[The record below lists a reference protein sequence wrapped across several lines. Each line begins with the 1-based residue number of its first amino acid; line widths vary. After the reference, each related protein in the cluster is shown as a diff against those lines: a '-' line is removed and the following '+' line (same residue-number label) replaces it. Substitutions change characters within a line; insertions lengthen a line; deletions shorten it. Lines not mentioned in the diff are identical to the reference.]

1 MNREIKHFDSR
12 FAIYPLCL
20 VLFGAA
26 LWLILLVGTAGQPS
40 LSSPAIVAAT
50 SAPSYLSAELYRNL
64 RSPLGILLLQIL
76 AIIAFTRCCAKVIR
90 KFGQPEVIGEVIGG
104 ILLGP
109 SVLGLLWPAAGAL
122 LFPATSLANLGLLS
136 QIGLIVFM
144 FVVGMELDTEILTK
158 KVRSAVLISHTSII
172 LPFLLGSL
180 LSLFLYKDYAPVG
193 VHFTP
198 FCLFMG
204 IAMSITAFPVL
215 ARILHERGL
224 SRSPLGTVVLTCA
237 AVDDLTAWCGL
248 AVVAAVSQQGTIA
261 TALITV
267 AFCGLHIALMFFV
280 IQPLLRRWINIHATK
295 NSHGKGAIAAVLFT
309 VFFSALMTEAIG
321 IHALFGAFL
330 AGIVIPKKSAFRSA
344 LLVRLES
351 FSTIILL
358 PLFFALSGL
367 RTQIS
372 VLNDPASWI
381 LCGIVIL
388 VAITGKFIGSAAAA
402 RWSGSTWRESL
413 AIGAL
418 MNTRGLVELVALNIG
433 YDLGIITPTIFTIM
447 VLMALVTTLMTGPL
461 LSFLMPD
468 ARASSHKKAT
478 ADAYEDA

>member
-1 MNREIKHFDSR
+1 MNREIKRIDGR
-12 FAIYPLCL
+12 FAIYLL
-20 VLFGAA
+20 GLILFGVA
-26 LWLILLVGTAGQPS
+26 LWLILSAGTSGQPS
-40 LSSPAIVAAT
+40 LSTPTIVAAAT
-50 SAPSYLSAELYRNL
+50 PSNLSAEIYRNL
-64 RSPLGILLLQIL
+64 RSPLGVLLLQIL
-76 AIIAFTRCCAKVIR
+76 VIIVITRCCAKVMR

-109 SVLGLLWPAAGAL
+109 SVLGLLWPGAGAL
-122 LFPATSLANLGLLS
+122 LFPVTSLANLGLLS

-144 FVVGMELDTEILTK
+144 FVIGMELNTEVLVK
-158 KVRSAVLISHTSII
+158 KIHSAVLISHASII

-180 LSLFLYKDYAPVG
+180 LSLALYKDYAPAG
-193 VHFTP
+193 VPFTP

-215 ARILHERGL
+215 ARMLRERGL
-224 SRSPLGTVVLTCA
+224 SRTPLGTVALTCA

-261 TALITV
+261 NSLITTTL
-267 AFCGLHIALMFFV
+267 CGLHIAAMFFV
-280 IQPLLRRWINIHATK
+280 VRPLLGRWINGRAAE
-295 NSHGKGAIAAVLFT
+295 NSFGKGVIAAILFT
-309 VFFSALMTEAIG
+309 VFFSAFMTEAIG

-330 AGIVIPKKSAFRSA
+330 AGIVIPKKTAFREA
-344 LLVRLES
+344 LTVRLEN

-372 VLNDPASWI
+372 LLNDSASWI
-381 LCGIVIL
+381 LCGVVIL
-388 VAITGKFIGSAAAA
+388 VAITGKFVGSAAAA

-433 YDLGIITPTIFTIM
+433 YDLGIITPTIFTMM

-461 LSFLMPD
+461 LGLLAPD
-468 ARASSHKKAT
+468 VHAAPRTGKQRRTHET
-478 ADAYEDA
+478 A

>member
-1 MNREIKHFDSR
+1 MNRVIKRLDIR
-12 FAIYPLCL
+12 FAVYPLGL

-26 LWLILLVGTAGQPS
+26 LWLILSVGTDGQPS
-40 LSSPAIVAAT
+40 FSTPAIFTAGT
-50 SAPSYLSAELYRNL
+50 PSSLSAELYRNL
-64 RSPLGILLLQIL
+64 RSPLGVLLLQIL
-76 AIIAFTRCCAKVIR
+76 VIIVFTCCCAKVMR
-90 KFGQPEVIGEVIGG
+90 KFRQPEVIGEVIGG
-104 ILLGP
+104 IILGP
-109 SVLGLLWPAAGAL
+109 SVLGLFWPAASAL

-144 FVVGMELDTEILTK
+144 FVVGMELDTEALTK
-158 KVRSAVLISHTSII
+158 KVRSAVLISHASII

-180 LSLFLYKDYAPVG
+180 LSLALYKGYAPTG
-193 VHFTP
+193 VPFTP

-204 IAMSITAFPVL
+204 ISMSITAFPVL
-215 ARILHERGL
+215 ARMLHERGL
-224 SRSPLGTVVLTCA
+224 SRSHLGTVALTCA

-261 TALITV
+261 NSLITTAL
-267 AFCGLHIALMFFV
+267 CGLHIAIMLFV
-280 IQPLLRRWINIHATK
+280 VRPLLGRWINGRASSE
-295 NSHGKGAIAAVLFT
+295 NSRGKGAITAVLFT
-309 VFFSALMTEAIG
+309 VFFSGFMTEAIG

-330 AGIVIPKKSAFRSA
+330 AGIVIPKKAA
-344 LLVRLES
+344 LREALAVRLEN

-372 VLNDPASWI
+372 LLNDSASWL
-381 LCGIVIL
+381 LCGVVIL
-388 VAITGKFIGSAAAA
+388 VAITGKFVGSAAAA

-433 YDLGIITPTIFTIM
+433 YDLGIITPTIFTMM

-461 LSFLMPD
+461 LSLLVPD
-468 ARASSHKKAT
+468 AHAVPRTGKQRCTHDT
-478 ADAYEDA
+478 V